1 MHGTLG
7 ERNIRLAHH
16 AVHAAGFRVET
27 MEKSQA
33 ETWVPGRWG
42 WPEYIDYG
50 HAISGDDLAR
60 FNAFEPHREPS
71 IWRDILRSAA

>member
-1 MHGTLG
+1 MDRTLG

-16 AVHAAGFRVET
+16 TDHAAQFHVST
-27 MEKSQA
+27 MERAQA
-33 ETWVPGRWG
+33 ETWEPGRWSF
-42 WPEYIDYG
+42 PDYLDSG

-60 FNAFEPHREPS
+60 LNAFGPRREPS